1 MLSKSLYVPARTSE
15 LRCALYSPLVMEWNM
30 NSVFIIDD
38 HPVIRMAVRM
48 LLENENYEVVGET
61 DNGVDAM
68 QMVRECMPDLI
79 ILDISIPKLDG
90 LEVLARFNTMGLP
103 SKILVLTSQTPNLFA
118 IRCMQSGASGYVCKQ
133 EDLSELLSSVKAV
146 LSGYNYFPSQALACA
161 VREDGHTSELELFKL
176 VNDRELMVLQLFAQ
190 GRSNKEIAKGMFLS
204 NKTVSTYKTRLMQKL
219 KTRTLVELIEM
230 AKRNSLV

>member
-1 MLSKSLYVPARTSE
+1 
-15 LRCALYSPLVMEWNM
+15 M
-30 NSVFIIDD
+30 NSIFIIDD
-38 HPVIRMAVRM
+38 HPVVRMAIRM

-90 LEVLARFNTMGLP
+90 LEVLARFNAMNLP
-103 SKILVLTSQTPNLFA
+103 SKILVLTAQAPSLFA

-133 EDLSELLSSVKAV
+133 EDLSELVSSVKAV
-146 LSGYNYFPSQALACA
+146 LSGYNYFPSQALAISIKKEGDPNEIE
-161 VREDGHTSELELFKL
+161 RFKL

-190 GRSNKEIAKGMFLS
+190 GRTNKEIAKGMFLS

-219 KTRTLVELIEM
+219 KAKTLVELIEM

>member
-1 MLSKSLYVPARTSE
+1 
-15 LRCALYSPLVMEWNM
+15 M

-38 HPVIRMAVRM
+38 HPVIRLAVRM

-90 LEVLARFNTMGLP
+90 LEVLARFNAMDLP
-103 SKILVLTSQTPNLFA
+103 SKILVLTAQAPALFA
-118 IRCMQSGASGYVCKQ
+118 IRCMQSGAAGYVCKQ
-133 EDLSELLSSVKAV
+133 EDLSELLSSVRAV
-146 LSGYNYFPSQALACA
+146 LSGYNYFPSQALSPAS
-161 VREDGHTSELELFKL
+161 REDGPPSEIELFKL

-190 GRSNKEIAKGMFLS
+190 GRTNKEIAKGMFLS

-219 KTRTLVELIEM
+219 RTKTLVELIEM
-230 AKRNSLV
+230 AKRNALV